1 MSAIK
6 VTIRLV
12 DGGFQEFTKGPE
24 ILKEL
29 ESLQREGF
37 AGRQLIN
44 NLISDDWG
52 APPSVVTISGID
64 ENGKKVTHTIAYE

>member
-1 MSAIK
+1 MSAIT

-29 ESLQREGF
+29 ESLQREGL
-37 AGRQLIN
+37 AGRQLID
-44 NLISDDWG
+44 NLISDDWA
-52 APPSVVTISGID
+52 APPSFVSISGLD
-64 ENGKKVTHTIAYE
+64 ERGKKVTHTIAYE